1 LSTHP
6 GIGGLPL
13 VLGGNVFGWTADRD
27 GSFAVLDAFHA
38 AGGRMIDTA
47 EAYSAWVPGHKGGE
61 SETVIG
67 QWLASRGLRG
77 EMLIAT
83 KTNVMGMAGGLRPE
97 ALAEHLQASL
107 DRLQTDYVDLF
118 YAHRDDPETPQDE
131 VADGFEALRKLGL
144 IREVGASN
152 FSAERLTS
160 AIAAA
165 RRIGAAPYSV
175 LQNQHN
181 LVHRESYDPALQ
193 ALCTAEGVAVL
204 PFYALAA
211 GYLTGKYRQP
221 EDFAAN
227 PRGQRCK
234 DFVGKGEKILPV
246 MDAIAAE
253 TGATLPEIAI
263 AWLRAQPRVS
273 APIASAVNLAQ
284 LETLIRAVGLELSAE
299 QLERLTAAY
308 E

>member
-1 LSTHP
+1 MNAHP
-6 GIGGLPL
+6 AIGGLPL
-13 VLGGNVFGWTADRD
+13 VLGGNVFGWTADRAA
-27 GSFAVLDAFHA
+27 SFAILDAFHA

-61 SETVIG
+61 SEAMIG
-67 QWLASRGLRG
+67 EWLSSRGLRG

-83 KTNVMGMAGGLRPE
+83 KTNVMGQAGGLKP
-97 ALAEHLQASL
+97 AKLADHLARSL
-107 DRLQTDYVDLF
+107 ERLQTDYVDLF

-131 VADGFEALRKLGL
+131 VAGGFEELRKQGL

-152 FSAERLTS
+152 FTAERLAS
-160 AIAAA
+160 AIDAAK
-165 RRIGAAPYSV
+165 RIGAAPYSV

-181 LVHRESYDPALQ
+181 LVHRESFGPALQ
-193 ALCTAEGVAVL
+193 AVCAEHGVAFL
-204 PFYALAA
+204 PFYGLAA
-211 GYLTGKYRQP
+211 GYLTGKYRTP

-253 TGATLPEIAI
+253 TGASLAEIAI
-263 AWLRAQPRVS
+263 AWLLTQPGVT
-273 APIASAVNLAQ
+273 APIASAVNLDQ
-284 LETLIRAVGLELSAE
+284 LDMLLRAAALRLSDE
-299 QLERLTAAY
+299 QVAWLTAAY
-308 E
+308 D